1 MKTIIPKIKMMS
13 ILVLAISVSAI
24 TSCSKD
30 ESPVDPPPAEGG
42 GENNGGENP
51 GGEENENNLE
61 DINSLITNLTYDPD
75 ALLNVQNTGS
85 LVPDREETGSRNDNQ
100 GPTLGWVTECRISDY
115 SLESNFDDVAILRP
129 TNGVIFP
136 GALVIGNDGMLDGA
150 PDPLTLGRSAVT
162 LSLDLPGIGEQ
173 GTIVVEDPTNSSVQS
188 NIDNALEWW
197 NANAYQEGYV
207 NAANSSYQ
215 ATTSYSSKQF
225 SLDVG
230 LNVEWASGSL
240 ASQFEYE
247 SSSTERTAAIVFKQV
262 FYTVTMDT
270 PSSAASVFAPDVT
283 KEQAEAAFDSDTPPA
298 YVSSV
303 SYGRVIMVRMQT
315 TEEDTS
321 IELDAVLEYAGGYR
335 AAGSLESKY
344 DEVLRNSSVT
354 VVTIGGNAEAASEAI
369 SLADI
374 NTGFGA
380 LNSVITGGNAVYS
393 RNNPGV
399 PIAYTIRYLKDNTLA
414 KMGYTTDYTVEK
426 CEPFRFQHKNI
437 VVENESNYD
446 SRFRFIYKLRGSNN
460 ELQTGYF
467 VVNNDKRVSGSPPEG
482 AYDVLVQF
490 DLQNALLQW
499 DRMGEFDL
507 GYIRNEED
515 FRVFCSERDFIG
527 FCKTISVEAN

>member
-1 MKTIIPKIKMMS
+1 MKTTISKIKMGALLLLTSMCC
-13 ILVLAISVSAI
+13 LVI
-24 TSCSKD
+24 SCSKD
-30 ESPVDPPPAEGG
+30 EAPVDPPPAEGG
-42 GENNGGENP
+42 DGNAGGENP
-51 GGEENENNLE
+51 GEGENENNLE
-61 DINSLITNLTYDPD
+61 ELNSLIANLSYDAD
-75 ALLNVQNTGS
+75 VLLNVQNTGS
-85 LVPDREETGSRNDNQ
+85 LVPDREETSSRNDNQ
-100 GPTLGWVTECRISDY
+100 GPTEGWVTECKIKDY
-115 SLESNFDDVAILRP
+115 NLESNFDDVAILRP

-150 PDPLTLGRSAVT
+150 PDPLTLDRSAVT
-162 LSLDLPGIGEQ
+162 LSIDLPGIGDQ

-188 NIDNALEWW
+188 SIDNALEWW

-240 ASQFEYE
+240 ASQFEFE
-247 SSSTERTAAIVFKQV
+247 SNRTERTAAIVFKQV

-270 PSSAASVFAPDVT
+270 PSSAASVFAPAVT

-344 DEVLRNSSVT
+344 DEILKNSSVT

-426 CEPFRFQHKNI
+426 CGSFRFEHKNI

-446 SRFRFIYKLRGSNN
+446 TRFRFIYKLAGNN
-460 ELQTGYF
+460 DELQTGF
-467 VVNNDKRVSGSPPEG
+467 VEVNNDKRVSGSPPDG

-490 DLQNALLQW
+490 DLQNALFQW

-527 FCKTISVEAN
+527 FCKTVSVEPN